1 MLLAWLLLGR
11 CHAWDTAKPSK
22 SVPCLMIFPR
32 AMGMLEEIT
41 CTRGHGVV
49 CAFNPGVV
57 SAFNP
62 GVVCAFNAFW
72 AHRHDNGLDDLG
84 DRG

>member
-1 MLLAWLLLGR
+1 MTHPATSDLARLVGFGEMPIR
-11 CHAWDTAKPSK
+11 N
-22 SVPCLMIFPR
+22 
-32 AMGMLEEIT
+32 
-41 CTRGHGVV
+41 GHGVV

-62 GVVCAFNAFW
+62 GVICAFNAFW
-72 AHRHDNGLDDLG
+72 AHRHDDGLDDLG

>member
-1 MLLAWLLLGR
+1 MTHWQTFERPNGRSLELAEE
-11 CHAWDTAKPSK
+11 
-22 SVPCLMIFPR
+22 
-32 AMGMLEEIT
+32 LEPVGG
-41 CTRGHGVV
+41 CGHGVV

-84 DRG
+84 NRG